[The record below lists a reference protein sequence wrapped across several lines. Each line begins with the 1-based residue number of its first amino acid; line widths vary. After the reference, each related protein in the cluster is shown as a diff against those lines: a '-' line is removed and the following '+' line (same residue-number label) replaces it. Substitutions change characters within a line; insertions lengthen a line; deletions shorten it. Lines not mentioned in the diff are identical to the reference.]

1 MSHTLQAGQFVV
13 YDFSCVNPSSKS
25 RHLSTRIK
33 INSTSSLA
41 AAKHAYE
48 EKERTCK
55 QLIEKVDSP
64 KITFMPNNN

>member
-1 MSHTLQAGQFVV
+1 MSHTLEAGQFVV
-13 YDFSCVNPSSKS
+13 DDFSCVNPTSKTS
-25 RHLSTRIK
+25 VNK
-33 INSTSSLA
+33 NKNSTGSLA

-64 KITFMPNNN
+64 KITFMPNN